1 MKRSHALA
9 LVVALVA
16 IAVLPNFLKSY
27 GVYLMTLFCVY
38 LMATMGLNLTV
49 GYAGQMSLGHA
60 AFFGIGAYHAAILLK
75 LGWPFLAVLPVA
87 ALACF
92 IVGLALGFPAL
103 RVQHHY
109 LAFATLGFNVLV
121 YLVMRNEEKVTGGTF
136 GISGIPRPSLFGYSL
151 DGSLAFFYFTF
162 VSVLVLGLV
171 LWWLLRSPWG
181 RAFAA
186 LRDNPIRAESLG
198 INITA
203 YTLLAFAIGAACAG
217 IGGVYF
223 AALVQ
228 FIEPAPFHVSA
239 SLTMLL
245 AIIVGGSGRFFGP
258 VLGTVVVVLLPEW
271 LRFMQ
276 NWYLA
281 VFGFAVVAL
290 MIWLPG
296 GLLSIPERFAKGADE
311 MTAAR
316 EISRSEGH
324 AQGLRRDQG
333 RRRRHDV
340 GGPRRDRR
348 RDRTERLGQDDALQ
362 QHPGPDQADL
372 GRGRVLRRGRHRHV
386 AARVVAARRRAHL
399 PDAAGL
405 RQAVGARQPDR
416 RRAGVQGLA
425 ARPAAGEARCRPR
438 APRRRDDRALPAEA
452 RRGRARRNAVL
463 RPAKAHRHR
472 DGVHGRAAAR
482 AAGRALRR
490 RQSEPRR
497 PAARAPGPI
506 EQDARAAASSSSST
520 TWIS

>member
-1 MKRSHALA
+1 MNRTRTIA

-38 LMATMGLNLTV
+38 LMATFGLNLTV

-60 AFFGIGAYHAAILLK
+60 AFFGIGAYIAAILLK
-75 LGWPFLAVLPVA
+75 LSWPLLVVLPIAGV
-87 ALACF
+87 ACF
-92 IVGLALGFPAL
+92 MLGLALGFPAL

-121 YLVMRNEEKVTGGTF
+121 FLVMRNEEKLTGGTF
-136 GISGIPRPSLFGYSL
+136 GISGVPRPSLFGYSL
-151 DGSLAFFYFTF
+151 DGSLAFFYFTYA
-162 VSVLVLGLV
+162 SAIALALV

-228 FIEPAPFHVSA
+228 FVEPGPFHVSA

-245 AIIVGGSGRFFGP
+245 AVIVGGSGRFFGP

-281 VFGFAVVAL
+281 AFGFAVVAL

-296 GLLSIPERFAKGADE
+296 GLLSIPDRFRKQVAK
-311 MTAAR
+311 
-316 EISRSEGH
+316 
-324 AQGLRRDQG
+324 
-333 RRRRHDV
+333 
-340 GGPRRDRR
+340 
-348 RDRTERLGQDDALQ
+348 
-362 QHPGPDQADL
+362 
-372 GRGRVLRRGRHRHV
+372 
-386 AARVVAARRRAHL
+386 
-399 PDAAGL
+399 
-405 RQAVGARQPDR
+405 
-416 RRAGVQGLA
+416 
-425 ARPAAGEARCRPR
+425 
-438 APRRRDDRALPAEA
+438 
-452 RRGRARRNAVL
+452 
-463 RPAKAHRHR
+463 
-472 DGVHGRAAAR
+472 
-482 AAGRALRR
+482 
-490 RQSEPRR
+490 
-497 PAARAPGPI
+497 
-506 EQDARAAASSSSST
+506 
-520 TWIS
+520 

>member
-1 MKRSHALA
+1 MNRKHCAALA
-9 LVVALVA
+9 LGLVA

-87 ALACF
+87 AVVCF
-92 IVGLALGFPAL
+92 VVGLALGFPAL

-121 YLVMRNEEKVTGGTF
+121 YLVMRNEQSLTGGTF
-136 GISGIPRPSLFGYSL
+136 GISGIPRPSLLGVSF
-151 DGSLAFFYFTF
+151 DGNLAFFYLTF
-162 VSVLVLGLV
+162 VSVLLLGLV

-223 AALVQ
+223 ATLVQ
-228 FIEPAPFHVSA
+228 FIEPAPFHVAS

-296 GLLSIPERFAKGADE
+296 GLLSIPER
-311 MTAAR
+311 
-316 EISRSEGH
+316 
-324 AQGLRRDQG
+324 L
-333 RRRRHDV
+333 
-340 GGPRRDRR
+340 
-348 RDRTERLGQDDALQ
+348 
-362 QHPGPDQADL
+362 
-372 GRGRVLRRGRHRHV
+372 
-386 AARVVAARRRAHL
+386 RRRA
-399 PDAAGL
+399 
-405 RQAVGARQPDR
+405 VAR
-416 RRAGVQGLA
+416 
-425 ARPAAGEARCRPR
+425 
-438 APRRRDDRALPAEA
+438 
-452 RRGRARRNAVL
+452 
-463 RPAKAHRHR
+463 
-472 DGVHGRAAAR
+472 
-482 AAGRALRR
+482 
-490 RQSEPRR
+490 
-497 PAARAPGPI
+497 
-506 EQDARAAASSSSST
+506 
-520 TWIS
+520 

>member
-1 MKRSHALA
+1 MNRSRGIA

-38 LMATMGLNLTV
+38 LMATFGLNLTV

-60 AFFGIGAYHAAILLK
+60 AFFGIGAYVAAILFK
-75 LGWPFLAVLPVA
+75 LSWPLLIVLPIAGV
-87 ALACF
+87 ACF
-92 IVGLALGFPAL
+92 MLGLALGFPAL
-103 RVQHHY
+103 RVQHHN

-121 YLVMRNEEKVTGGTF
+121 YLVMRNEEKLTGGTF
-136 GISGIPRPSLFGYSL
+136 GISGVPRPSIFGYSL
-151 DGSLAFFYFTF
+151 DGSLAFFYFTYA
-162 VSVLVLGLV
+162 SVIALALV

-223 AALVQ
+223 ASLVQ
-228 FIEPAPFHVSA
+228 FVEPGPFHVSA

-245 AIIVGGSGRFFGP
+245 AVIVGGSGRFFGP

-296 GLLSIPERFAKGADE
+296 GLLSIPERFAKRGA
-311 MTAAR
+311 
-316 EISRSEGH
+316 
-324 AQGLRRDQG
+324 
-333 RRRRHDV
+333 
-340 GGPRRDRR
+340 
-348 RDRTERLGQDDALQ
+348 
-362 QHPGPDQADL
+362 
-372 GRGRVLRRGRHRHV
+372 
-386 AARVVAARRRAHL
+386 
-399 PDAAGL
+399 
-405 RQAVGARQPDR
+405 
-416 RRAGVQGLA
+416 
-425 ARPAAGEARCRPR
+425 
-438 APRRRDDRALPAEA
+438 
-452 RRGRARRNAVL
+452 
-463 RPAKAHRHR
+463 K
-472 DGVHGRAAAR
+472 
-482 AAGRALRR
+482 
-490 RQSEPRR
+490 
-497 PAARAPGPI
+497 
-506 EQDARAAASSSSST
+506 
-520 TWIS
+520 